1 MEGERRP
8 VRVAIGSDH
17 AGFEM
22 KEMIKAQLTDR
33 GLEVS
38 DFGTSSC
45 ESVDYPDI
53 ALPVSIEVSR
63 GNVELGILVCG
74 TGIGMSIAANK
85 VKGIRAALCH
95 DVFSA
100 RVTREHNDSNVL
112 CLGARVIGQGHAL
125 EIVNA
130 WLGSSFVGGH
140 HEARIQKITE
150 IEKG

>member
-1 MEGERRP
+1 M
-8 VRVAIGSDH
+8 GSDH

-22 KEMIKAQLTDR
+22 KEMIKSELIGR
-33 GLEVS
+33 GHEVL

-53 ALPVSIEVSR
+53 ALPVSLEVSR
-63 GNVELGILVCG
+63 GGTEVGILICG

-100 RVTREHNDSNVL
+100 RVTREHNDSNIL
-112 CLGARVIGQGHAL
+112 CLGARVVGQGHAL
-125 EIVNA
+125 EIVNT
-130 WLGSSFVGGH
+130 WLGSSFAGGR
-140 HEARIQKITE
+140 HEARVRKIVE
-150 IEKG
+150 MEKG